1 MAWKR
6 YPNVYGEL
14 RGAMPAWLRR
24 AVFSRD
30 DHTCLYCGR
39 TIYDTPGLAL
49 HVDHVFPWALGGV
62 EFDPDNL
69 ATACVDC
76 NWAYGGRRKPAAVER
91 ATLLLVAASNR
102 PGQAVP
108 PAAALLA
115 RVSRAGADL
124 EAA

>member
-1 MAWKR
+1 MARKR

-30 DHTCLYCGR
+30 DHTCVYCGR
-39 TIYDTPGLAL
+39 SFYENAGLAL
-49 HVDHVFPWALGGV
+49 HVDHVLPCALGGE
-62 EFDPDNL
+62 EFDLDNL
-69 ATACVDC
+69 ATACADG

-91 ATLLLVAASNR
+91 ATLLLVAATNR
-102 PGQAVP
+102 RGQEVP
-108 PAAALLA
+108 PAGALVA
-115 RVSRAGADL
+115 RVSRGRADL